1 MANRNESPS
10 QEPSIEEQPQP
21 QPQGHCKENEYV
33 NTVHE
38 TIELQDDP
46 RKWSPMRKV
55 CILGPLLPP
64 GSNGILLSMLTFP
77 KWITLATVANGSLV
91 VGFAPNIYNRKY
103 TMRPYIVGYSDRCTH
118 SP

>member
-21 QPQGHCKENEYV
+21 QPQGHCKENGYV

-46 RKWSPMRKV
+46 RKWSPMRKLKKQDK
-55 CILGPLLPP
+55 CLSYRSQ
-64 GSNGILLSMLTFP
+64 GSD
-77 KWITLATVANGSLV
+77 ITKEG
-91 VGFAPNIYNRKY
+91 R
-103 TMRPYIVGYSDRCTH
+103 
-118 SP
+118 